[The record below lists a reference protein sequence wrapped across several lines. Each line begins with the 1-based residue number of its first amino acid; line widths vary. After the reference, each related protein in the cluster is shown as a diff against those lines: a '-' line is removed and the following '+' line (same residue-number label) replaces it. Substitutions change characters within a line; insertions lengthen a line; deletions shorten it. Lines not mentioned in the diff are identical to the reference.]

1 MADKRENATYQFII
15 KNITRQS
22 ASSAVAKTAD
32 TAQNPQSPKD
42 TQAGSG
48 ALKSTLVAYS
58 KVKPWIN
65 QIVSAEV
72 NFVELRT
79 GARDLQEKYGFA
91 WQIASGA
98 FDMGESVAMGYAIG
112 NLPGAVVGATVGVVH
127 KVVNYTYAKT
137 RLATQETLQNQSIRQ
152 NMERAGSRG
161 SRGGYND

>member
-15 KNITRQS
+15 KNITRQR

-32 TAQNPQSPKD
+32 AAQNPSSPKETIGD
-42 TQAGSG
+42 D

-58 KVKPWIN
+58 KVKPWIT
-65 QIVSAEV
+65 QIASAEV
-72 NFVELRT
+72 SFVQLQT
-79 GARDLQEKYGFA
+79 GARDLQEKYNFT

-112 NLPGAVVGATVGVVH
+112 KLPGAVVGATVGVVH
-127 KVVNYTYAKT
+127 KVVNYAYAKT